1 MPRRRTS
8 NTAPPLEFYKKL
20 VLNQYLLKQFG
31 VEKFDELSRALK
43 PPQYEAVDSEGV
55 SGFYKRLITEYH
67 DTLKI
72 SAERL
77 ASMTEYRQP
86 YPQNQRKTR

>member
-1 MPRRRTS
+1 MAKKKTKAA
-8 NTAPPLEFYKKL
+8 APPLEFYKKL

-43 PPQYEAVDSEGV
+43 PPQYETIDSEGV

-77 ASMTEYRQP
+77 AHYDLIVQTLMLID
-86 YPQNQRKTR
+86 